1 MNGVD
6 CQFKGIVMAAFVSML
21 HVRQK
26 WLIGI
31 LHEEM
36 IRDQHEWGD
45 DIAVYKWLGKRIEW
59 GGIEGSRLVWMF
71 HRIARAL
78 EEA

>member
-1 MNGVD
+1 
-6 CQFKGIVMAAFVSML
+6 MAAFVSML
-21 HVRQK
+21 HMQEK

-31 LHEEM
+31 LYEEM
-36 IRDQHEWGD
+36 VVRDQHEWGD

-59 GGIEGSRLVWMF
+59 GGIEGSKLVWMF
-71 HRIARAL
+71 YKIAKSV